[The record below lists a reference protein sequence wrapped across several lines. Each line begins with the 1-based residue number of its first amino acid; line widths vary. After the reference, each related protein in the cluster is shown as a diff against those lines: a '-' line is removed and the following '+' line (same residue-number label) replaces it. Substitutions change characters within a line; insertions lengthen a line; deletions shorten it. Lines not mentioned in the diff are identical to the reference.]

1 MNFQTMSKQR
11 KFVLI
16 AAAIGVVSM
25 FLPWISVSILGY
37 TQSQNGM
44 HDIGILAFLC
54 FIVSGAL
61 AYLGDQTKNLEKNM
75 WGIVLV
81 AGTLALLS
89 AIWFYFKASDSIMG
103 SSLVGFGLYFA
114 AIAAIGVL
122 GSAYMFRS
130 PTDNIKDSFNNIKKD
145 LESKMSNTGD
155 TTPPP
160 PSGRNYEDKGNPIPP
175 HLPSG
180 GMYEDMG
187 NPNPPL

>member
-16 AAAIGVVSM
+16 TAALGVISM
-25 FLPWISVSILGY
+25 FLPWISISIFGY

-44 HDIGILAFLC
+44 HDIGILVFLC
-54 FIVSGAL
+54 FIASGAI
-61 AYLGDQTKNLEKNM
+61 AYLGDQTKNLDKTM

-81 AGTLALLS
+81 AAAIALLC
-89 AIWFYFKASDSIMG
+89 IIYFYFKASDSIMG
-103 SSLVGFGLYFA
+103 GSLVGFGVYIS

-145 LESKMSNTGD
+145 IENKMGNT
-155 TTPPP
+155 TNTPPP
-160 PSGRNYEDKGNPIPP
+160 PSTGPTFPDPN
-175 HLPSG
+175 
-180 GMYEDMG
+180 